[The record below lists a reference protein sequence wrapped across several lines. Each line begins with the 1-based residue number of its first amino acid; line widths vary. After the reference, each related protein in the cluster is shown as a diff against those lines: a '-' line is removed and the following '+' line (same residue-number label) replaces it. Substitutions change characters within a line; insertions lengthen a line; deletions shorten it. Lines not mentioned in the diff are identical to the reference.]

1 MLEQEDLKAI
11 QAMIDEAKR
20 DAAQQTAVLMDA
32 QFASRF
38 DLLAEGQQTIL
49 ETLVPVSRVEKLEDE
64 VLFMK
69 QMIKGLIRDVN
80 ELKKAN

>member
-49 ETLVPVSRVEKLEDE
+49 ETLAPVSRVEKLEDE

-69 QMIKGLIRDVN
+69 QMIKGLIRAVN